1 MELER
6 RYLPAGEGNALELR
20 DDGGPV
26 IRGISP
32 PWNSPSVDLGGFTEQ
47 FSPSAFDRVLNRS
60 KNDPRGRVDVVGLFN
75 HDDNL
80 VLSRTTNNSLSLS
93 KESAGLGWE
102 MRNLPDTQ
110 TARDVVSLLR
120 AGLLYG
126 ASFGFI
132 VSDKGQHWTE
142 DTKGNPVRT
151 ITDAD
156 LFDVSVVTWP
166 AYPASSAG
174 LRSLAAWR
182 QENLT
187 AHEIAQ
193 REARQRDQ
201 AADIARSAAAHK
213 AIVNIHLARL
223 RSYAR

>member
-6 RYLPAGEGNALELR
+6 RYLPAADGNALELR

-47 FSPSAFDRVLNRS
+47 FAPSAFDRVLNRS
-60 KNDPRGRVDVVGLFN
+60 RNDPRGRVDVVGLFN

-80 VLSRTTNNSLSLS
+80 VLSRTTNNSLGLS
-93 KESAGLGWE
+93 KEASGLGWE

-174 LRSLAAWR
+174 LRSLAQWR
-182 QENLT
+182 EDNLT
-187 AHEIAQ
+187 AAEIRDRVERDAE
-193 REARQRDQ
+193 RAAARQREIE
-201 AADIARSAAAHK
+201 AS
-213 AIVNIHLARL
+213 IVALKLARL
-223 RSYAR
+223 RAYA

>member
-6 RYLPAGEGNALELR
+6 RYLPAADGNALELR

-47 FSPSAFDRVLNRS
+47 FAPSAFDRVLNRS
-60 KNDPRGRVDVVGLFN
+60 RNDPRGRVDVVGLFN

-80 VLSRTTNNSLSLS
+80 VLSRTTNNSLGLS
-93 KESAGLGWE
+93 KEASGLGWE

-174 LRSLAAWR
+174 LRSLAQWR

-187 AHEIAQ
+187 AAEIRDRVERDAE
-193 REARQRDQ
+193 RAAARQREIE
-201 AADIARSAAAHK
+201 AS
-213 AIVNIHLARL
+213 IVALKLARL
-223 RSYAR
+223 RAYA

>member
-6 RYLPAGEGNALELR
+6 RYLPAADGNALELR

-47 FSPSAFDRVLNRS
+47 FAPSAFDRVLGRS

-75 HDDNL
+75 HDENL
-80 VLSRTTNNSLSLS
+80 VLSRTTNDSLGLS
-93 KESAGLGWE
+93 KEASGLGWE

-110 TARDVVSLLR
+110 TARDVVSMLR

-132 VSDKGQHWTE
+132 VAERGQHWTE

-174 LRSLAAWR
+174 LRSLAQWR

-187 AHEIAQ
+187 AAEIRDRVERDAE
-193 REARQRDQ
+193 RAAERARQID
-201 AADIARSAAAHK
+201 ASLANLK
-213 AIVNIHLARL
+213 LARL
-223 RSYAR
+223 KSYAR

>member
-6 RYLPAGEGNALELR
+6 RYVPVADGTALELR
-20 DDGGPV
+20 DEGGPV

-47 FSPSAFDRVLNRS
+47 FAPSAFDRVLNRS
-60 KNDPRGRVDVVGLFN
+60 RNDPRGRVDVVGLFN

-80 VLSRTTNNSLSLS
+80 VLSRTTNSSLTLS
-93 KESAGLGWE
+93 KETAGLGYE

-126 ASFGFI
+126 SSFGFI
-132 VSDKGQHWTE
+132 VSEKGQHWTE

-174 LRSLAAWR
+174 LRSLAQWR
-182 QENLT
+182 EENLT
-187 AHEIAQ
+187 AAEIRDRVERDAE
-193 REARQRDQ
+193 RAAARQREIE
-201 AADIARSAAAHK
+201 ASLVALKI
-213 AIVNIHLARL
+213 ARL
-223 RSYAR
+223 RAYA

>member
-6 RYLPAGEGNALELR
+6 RYLSAVEGTALELR
-20 DDGGPV
+20 DEGGPV

-32 PWNSPSVDLGGFTEQ
+32 PWNSLSVDLGGFTEQ

-80 VLSRTTNNSLSLS
+80 VLSRTTNNSLTLS
-93 KESAGLGWE
+93 KETSGLGWE

-132 VSDKGQHWTE
+132 VADKGQHWTE
-142 DTKGNPVRT
+142 DKAGNPVRT

-182 QENLT
+182 EENLT
-187 AHEIAQ
+187 AAEIRDRVERDAE
-193 REARQRDQ
+193 RAEARRRQMD
-201 AADIARSAAAHK
+201 ATLADLKI
-213 AIVNIHLARL
+213 ARL
-223 RSYAR
+223 RGYAK

>member
-6 RYLPAGEGNALELR
+6 RYLPAADGNALELR

-60 KNDPRGRVDVVGLFN
+60 RNDPRGRVDVVGLFN

-80 VLSRTTNNSLSLS
+80 VLSRTTNNSLGLS
-93 KESAGLGWE
+93 KEASGLGWE

-174 LRSLAAWR
+174 LRSLAQWR
-182 QENLT
+182 EENLT
-187 AHEIAQ
+187 AAEIRDRVERDAE
-193 REARQRDQ
+193 RAAARQREIE
-201 AADIARSAAAHK
+201 AS
-213 AIVNIHLARL
+213 IVALKLARL
-223 RSYAR
+223 RAYA

>member
-6 RYLPAGEGNALELR
+6 RYLPAAEGNALELR

-32 PWNSPSVDLGGFTEQ
+32 PWNSPSADVGGFTEV
-47 FSPSAFDRVLNRS
+47 FAPSAFDRILNRS

-75 HDDNL
+75 HDESL
-80 VLSRTTNNSLSLS
+80 LLSRTTNNSLTLS
-93 KESAGLGWE
+93 KETTGLGYE

-110 TARDVVSLLR
+110 TARDVVSMLR

-126 ASFGFI
+126 SSFAFI
-132 VSDKGQHWTE
+132 VAERGQHWTE

-156 LFDVSVVTWP
+156 LVDISVVTWP

-174 LRSLAAWR
+174 LRSLAQWR

-187 AHEIAQ
+187 AAEIRDRVERDADRAAQ
-193 REARQRDQ
+193 RERQID
-201 AADIARSAAAHK
+201 AALADLT
-213 AIVNIHLARL
+213 LARL
-223 RSYAR
+223 RAYAR

>member
-6 RYLPAGEGNALELR
+6 RYLPAADGNALELR

-47 FSPSAFDRVLNRS
+47 FAPSAFDRVLNRS
-60 KNDPRGRVDVVGLFN
+60 RNDPRGRVDVVGLFN

-80 VLSRTTNNSLSLS
+80 VLSRTTNNSLGLS
-93 KESAGLGWE
+93 KEASGLGWE

-174 LRSLAAWR
+174 LRSLAQWR
-182 QENLT
+182 EENLT
-187 AHEIAQ
+187 AAEIRDRVERDAE
-193 REARQRDQ
+193 RAAARQREIE
-201 AADIARSAAAHK
+201 AS
-213 AIVNIHLARL
+213 IVALKLARL
-223 RSYAR
+223 RAYA

>member
-6 RYLPAGEGNALELR
+6 RYLAAADGNALELR

-80 VLSRTTNNSLSLS
+80 VLSRTTNGSLAMS
-93 KESAGLGWE
+93 KEAAGLGWE

-142 DTKGNPVRT
+142 DAKGNPVRT

-174 LRSLAAWR
+174 VRSLAAWR

-187 AHEIAQ
+187 AAEIRDRVERDADRADARR
-193 REARQRDQ
+193 REID
-201 AADIARSAAAHK
+201 AAVAALK
-213 AIVNIHLARL
+213 IARL
-223 RSYAR
+223 RAYA

>member
-6 RYLPAGEGNALELR
+6 RYLPAAEGNAIELR

-32 PWNSPSVDLGGFTEQ
+32 PWNSSSVDLGGFTEQ
-47 FSPSAFDRVLNRS
+47 FAPSAFDRVLNRS

-75 HDDNL
+75 HDENL
-80 VLSRTTNNSLSLS
+80 VLSRTTNNSLGLS
-93 KESAGLGWE
+93 KEATGLGYE

-132 VSDKGQHWTE
+132 VADKGQHWTE

-156 LFDVSVVTWP
+156 LFDISVVTWP
-166 AYPASSAG
+166 AFPASQAG
-174 LRSLAAWR
+174 LRSLAQWR

-187 AHEIAQ
+187 AAEIRDRVERDAE
-193 REARQRDQ
+193 RAAERQRQID
-201 AADIARSAAAHK
+201 ATLATLK
-213 AIVNIHLARL
+213 LARL